1 MDMRRLLERGAL
13 GTESCLVE
21 SREWGGKE
29 DDDKKG
35 LSVGALFSP
44 Q

>member
-13 GTESCLVE
+13 GTASCPAE
-21 SREWGGKE
+21 SREWGRKA

-35 LSVGALFSP
+35 LTVGALFSP